1 MTTPFNKLP
10 WKLELIGEA
19 GVLAVVCEN
28 VLPEISGTRVVDLAK
43 MFIGALKKRW
53 KKGVIKLGLKILS
66 VPINISIA
74 FSDCR
79 QLNFFSLFPFLSCSH
94 FLSCYVIL

>member
-1 MTTPFNKLP
+1 MTKPFNKLP
-10 WKLELIGEA
+10 WKLESIEA

-53 KKGVIKLGLKILS
+53 KKGVIKI
-66 VPINISIA
+66 
-74 FSDCR
+74 
-79 QLNFFSLFPFLSCSH
+79 LNFLVF
-94 FLSCYVIL
+94 

>member
-1 MTTPFNKLP
+1 MTTPSNKLP
-10 WKLELIGEA
+10 WKLESIEA

-53 KKGVIKLGLKILS
+53 KKGVIKI
-66 VPINISIA
+66 
-74 FSDCR
+74 
-79 QLNFFSLFPFLSCSH
+79 LNFLVF
-94 FLSCYVIL
+94 